1 MCEPFK
7 LSKHFG
13 KRLFKYEKLIAVQIH
28 SDCNESEGF
37 GDYIQWNINSTLL
50 LTNLTLQHETVIMFE
65 VVNPIGFI
73 NSNITIFLIFLFFAD
88 FRELIQNV

>member
-7 LSKHFG
+7 LSKHFR
-13 KRLFKYEKLIAVQIH
+13 KWLFKYEKLIAMQIH
-28 SDCNESEGF
+28 SDCNESEGL
-37 GDYIQWNINSTLL
+37 IQWNINSTLL

-65 VVNPIGFI
+65 VVNPVGVI
-73 NSNITIFLIFLFFAD
+73 NSNIAIFLIFLFFAD